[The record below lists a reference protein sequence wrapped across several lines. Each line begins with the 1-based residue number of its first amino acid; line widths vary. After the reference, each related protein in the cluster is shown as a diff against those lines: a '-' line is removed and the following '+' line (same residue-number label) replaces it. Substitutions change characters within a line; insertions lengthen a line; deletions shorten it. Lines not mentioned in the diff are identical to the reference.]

1 MRRAAAAGWLC
12 KASHGPRSGWEG
24 AGLVAAFAPV
34 LILPPATLGMLGGG
48 QLGRFFVIAAHELGY
63 RVVVLDPDP
72 QSPAGRI
79 ADRHLVAAYD
89 DEDALNQVA
98 ESCAAVTTEF
108 ENVPAGSLAYLSK
121 FLPVRPSAAA
131 VGICQNR
138 SAEKGFLRQHG
149 FPHAP
154 YADIRS
160 EDDIAQANGGLFPGI
175 LKVAR
180 FGYDGKGQVRVA
192 GREEALLAFRQL
204 KSEPCVLEQMLP
216 LDYEVSV
223 VLSRDEAG
231 GVKCFPVAENSHRH
245 GILDVSI
252 VPARTGGCMAA
263 QLPIAAQEIA
273 EGVAREMG
281 YVGTLAVEFFV
292 VRGGLL
298 VNEMAP
304 RPHNSGHYTIDACI
318 TSQFEQ
324 QVRALAGLPLGEAR
338 AHSAAVMVNLLGDL
352 WYRQDPHHAHEPDW
366 AQLLT
371 VPNLKLHLY
380 GKHHARHGRKMGHF
394 TVIGA
399 DARQVQESAL
409 AARRLIGIRDE

>member
-1 MRRAAAAGWLC
+1 M
-12 KASHGPRSGWEG
+12 
-24 AGLVAAFAPV
+24 
-34 LILPPATLGMLGGG
+34 ILPPATLGMLGGG

-63 RVVVLDPDP
+63 RVVVLDPDA

-79 ADRHLVAAYD
+79 ADQHLVAEYD
-89 DEDALNQVA
+89 DEDALNQMA

-121 FLPVRPSAAA
+121 FLPVRPAASAVA
-131 VGICQNR
+131 ISQNR
-138 SAEKGFLRQHG
+138 SVEKGFLKQHG

-160 EDDIAQANGGLFPGI
+160 EADIAQANAGLFPGI

-192 GREEALLAFRQL
+192 DRDAALLALRQL
-204 KSEPCVLEQMLP
+204 KNEPCVLEQMLA

-223 VLSRDEAG
+223 VLARDEAG
-231 GVKCFPVAENSHRH
+231 RVKCFPVAENSHRH
-245 GILDVSI
+245 GILDISM
-252 VPARTGGCMAA
+252 VPARTTGCMAGD
-263 QLPIAAQEIA
+263 AQELA
-273 EGVAREMG
+273 EGIAQEMG

-292 VRGGLL
+292 VRGQLL
-298 VNEMAP
+298 VNEVAP
-304 RPHNSGHYTIDACI
+304 RPHNSGHYTIDACV
-318 TSQFEQ
+318 SNQFEQ

-352 WYRQDPHHAHEPDW
+352 WYLRDPQHSHEPDW
-366 AQLLT
+366 AQLLA

-380 GKHHARHGRKMGHF
+380 GKHHARPGRKMGHF
-394 TVIGA
+394 TVIGS
-399 DARQVQESAL
+399 DARQVQELAL
-409 AARRLIGIRDE
+409 AARRAIGIEDEPSSQPPSQGRG